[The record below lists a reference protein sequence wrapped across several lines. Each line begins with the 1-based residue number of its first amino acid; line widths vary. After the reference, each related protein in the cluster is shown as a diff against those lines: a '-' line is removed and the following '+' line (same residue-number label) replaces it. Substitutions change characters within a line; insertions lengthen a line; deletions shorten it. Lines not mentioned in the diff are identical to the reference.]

1 MQRISLTITPKFSTK
16 IELKSVSKFIDDSK
30 INFYV
35 EDKNKANYYEAL
47 LSTIYPKHSDKIR
60 IIDTN
65 RGKKIFKYVNLLSK
79 YQLKNQL
86 ANSNI
91 KLKYNNFIDFQ
102 TTNIDILKLVKEL
115 RIISKKYKNSNFSSA
130 KYNYNCI

>member
-35 EDKNKANYYEAL
+35 EDKNKANYYETL
-47 LSTIYPKHSDKIR
+47 LSTIYPKYSDKIR